1 MIEIKNLTKVFHS
14 KDRDVIA
21 LNEINLQVEE
31 PNFVLIK
38 GPSGCGKSTLLFSIA
53 GMLRPSSGEII
64 LNGKNIYGYS
74 EKELL
79 RFRARYIGFVYQSY
93 YLIPYLDVLDNI
105 MLVNHS
111 CGKVVTET
119 EVVEL
124 AKQFKLEHRL
134 HHKPSELSVGEKQR
148 VAFMRAIVVKP
159 KLLLADEPTGN
170 LDPENT
176 QIIMNAFLD
185 FRKHGGT
192 VIMVSHGNEADEYA
206 DIMVEMKE
214 GKLAKA

>member
-1 MIEIKNLTKVFHS
+1 MIQIKNLTKVFHS

-21 LNEINLQVEE
+21 LNEINLQLEE
-31 PNFVLIK
+31 SNFVLIK

-53 GMLRPSSGEII
+53 GMLRPSSGEI
-64 LNGKNIYGYS
+64 LLHGKNIYAYS

-79 RFRARYIGFVYQSY
+79 RFRARFIGFVYQSY

-105 MLVNHS
+105 LLVNHS
-111 CGKVVTET
+111 CGKVVTEA
-119 EVVEL
+119 EVMEL
-124 AKQFKLEHRL
+124 AKKFKLENRL

-159 KLLLADEPTGN
+159 KVLLADEPTGN

-176 QIIMNAFLD
+176 QIIMEAFLD
-185 FRKHGGT
+185 FRKQGGT
-192 VIMVSHGNEADEYA
+192 VIMVSHGNEADAYA
-206 DIMVEMKE
+206 DVLVEMKD
-214 GKLAKA
+214 GKLV

>member
-1 MIEIKNLTKVFHS
+1 MIQIKNLTKIFHS
-14 KDRDVIA
+14 KESDVIA
-21 LNEINLQVEE
+21 LNEINLNLEE
-31 PNFVLIK
+31 SNFILIK

-64 LNGKNIYGYS
+64 LNGKNIYSYP

-79 RFRARYIGFVYQSY
+79 KYRARYIGFVYQSY

-105 MLVNHS
+105 LLVNKSH
-111 CGKVVTET
+111 GVVVTEA
-119 EVVEL
+119 EVMEL
-124 AKQFKLEHRL
+124 AKKFNLQDRL

-159 KLLLADEPTGN
+159 KILLADEPTGN

-176 QIIMNAFLD
+176 KIIMDAFMD
-185 FRKHGGT
+185 FRRQGGT
-192 VIMVSHGNEADEYA
+192 VIMVSHGNEADAYA
-206 DIMVEMKE
+206 DRLVEMKE
-214 GKLAKA
+214 GKLHNA